1 MDRCSSFVQLAS
13 VKGPATTTAGPLRV
27 SGWTEKGR
35 NHGTETTSL
44 PIIHARTK
52 EGTNERTNA
61 SVRPFKRL
69 HRRVLCAG
77 AVDRKKASDF
87 FFFFLSFLLF
97 WGPSSALYFLVFV
110 RNTPRQK
117 INKINNNNIR
127 CFQR

>member
-52 EGTNERTNA
+52 EGTNEQTNECLRP
-61 SVRPFKRL
+61 SVQ
-69 HRRVLCAG
+69 A
-77 AVDRKKASDF
+77 
-87 FFFFLSFLLF
+87 
-97 WGPSSALYFLVFV
+97 PSSPGTV
-110 RNTPRQK
+110 RRSGRQK
-117 INKINNNNIR
+117 ESERLFLFLFVFFVVLGAK
-127 CFQR
+127 